1 MNFLIS
7 LLNFEYDLK
16 QLRNLLKR
24 VHQNHNAEVEV
35 IQKYDPALW
44 ENYNIIAP
52 NEAIRSFE
60 L

>member
-1 MNFLIS
+1 
-7 LLNFEYDLK
+7 LNYECDLK

-24 VHQNHNAEVEV
+24 VHQNHKPVAEV
-35 IQKYDPALW
+35 IQKYDPSLW

-60 L
+60 F